1 MKIILLFLLVSFIN
15 PNFINLKIE
24 SLEELENMIKQEKE
38 TKSGEKTF
46 KDKLGATEDKDGCLA
61 SEKDTIKIFKEK
73 YNIDLQNK
81 TITRNLRFIAGNC
94 NPIILV
100 SGVLST
106 ALRVKIDCQNLYE
119 KERDVYKKLKFYCQ
133 LDDVCLNDTNYYDK
147 NIF

>member
-46 KDKLGATEDKDGCLA
+46 KDKLGATEVKDGCLA
-61 SEKDTIKIFKEK
+61 SESDTIKIFKEK

-81 TITRNLRFIAGNC
+81 NITRNLRFIAGNC

-100 SGVLST
+100 S
-106 ALRVKIDCQNLYE
+106 
-119 KERDVYKKLKFYCQ
+119 
-133 LDDVCLNDTNYYDK
+133 
-147 NIF
+147 